1 MRSRM
6 AEAAMRFVGV
16 VSMLVVCP
24 IAAEADDSLTLY
36 VNFVAEQD
44 TKSGWKDLAIHE
56 GDELRSGDGV
66 KIFFEVDRPAHVA
79 VLIFDS
85 TGKGHVLYPSDPKET
100 GKKLAANEQHQLPA
114 DQREYFFLDQNTG
127 TETLYVV
134 AKIDPLAD
142 LQILIAHLQ
151 DMGKNR
157 DQDSADGAVEDFVTS
172 REGITRKKYEK
183 ARDAKV
189 KAADRGK
196 AKGVRKDKGPKPM
209 LIAGVVRGIKVVAK
223 SRPVRMVLSDGRA
236 STKQAP
242 GVTDTGAVVRA
253 VSFIHR

>member
-6 AEAAMRFVGV
+6 AKAAMGFIGV
-16 VSMLVVCP
+16 VSMLVLCP
-24 IAAEADDSLTLY
+24 IAAAADDSLTLY
-36 VNFVAEQD
+36 VDFVAEQD
-44 TKSGWKDLAIHE
+44 TKGGFKELAIHD
-56 GDELRSGDGV
+56 GDELRSGNGI

-79 VLIFDS
+79 VLLFDS
-85 TGKGHVLYPSDPKET
+85 TGKGHVLYPNDPKVS
-100 GKKLAANEQHQLPA
+100 GKKLAASDQRQLPS
-114 DQREYFFLDQNTG
+114 DPLDYFILDQNTG

-134 AKIDPLAD
+134 AKLEPLAD

-151 DMGKNR
+151 NMGKNR

-172 REGITRKKYEK
+172 RAGITRKKYEK
-183 ARDAKV
+183 ARDAKI

-223 SRPVRMVLSDGRA
+223 SRPFRMVLSDGRA